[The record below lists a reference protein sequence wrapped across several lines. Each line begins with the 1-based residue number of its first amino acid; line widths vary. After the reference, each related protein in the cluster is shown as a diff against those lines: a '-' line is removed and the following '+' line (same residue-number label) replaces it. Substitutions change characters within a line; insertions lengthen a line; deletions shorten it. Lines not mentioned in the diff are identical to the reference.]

1 MLSNFCKS
9 SIELMTLFAATDAR
23 KVKFEQR
30 QQEKEL
36 LTVMDTI
43 NSECVMK
50 NIVYQAFKQL
60 RKFFMQCAAR
70 QNKISD
76 AIRECRLL
84 RYLQVN
90 FCVIICFSLKTVLK
104 ILISKITFNNNSS
117 SFWDLAHRR
126 LL

>member
-1 MLSNFCKS
+1 MA
-9 SIELMTLFAATDAR
+9 LFAETDAR
-23 KVKFEQR
+23 KGKFEQR

-36 LTVMDTI
+36 RTVMDTI
-43 NSECVMK
+43 NSKCVME

-70 QNKISD
+70 QDKISD

-104 ILISKITFNNNSS
+104 ILISKIAFNKNSS

-126 LL
+126 LF